1 MMDQNSIELRPAGT
15 PASPG
20 LRRQLSGVGVLLLAL
35 SSISPVLSAYG
46 IGSDVLLHAGSG
58 AAILYLLGIGV
69 ALVFGMVYAEL
80 GSAYPYAGG
89 DYVGVGSIL
98 GGWAGV
104 SSMAIWAATSGPT
117 IAFSA
122 KVFADYAG
130 PLAPA
135 VPPPVLV
142 YGSLAAATLVAL
154 LAVRASAWI
163 TGLFLAV
170 EMAAVG
176 ALIAAG
182 LWDHAADP
190 GAVLLNPVALDAQ
203 GALSPVP
210 FGVLALGGVSAA
222 FGTVGGNQA
231 IGFGEELRDP
241 HAAMGHAVLL
251 SCMVGATTTA
261 FSVVA
266 VALGA
271 PDLTAVL
278 HSSAP
283 FTTFMDQVAGP
294 AAARVL
300 GVGVALAVF
309 NSIIATLMYTA
320 RLFFSMGRDAVFP
333 EPANRV
339 LMAVHGSSG
348 APRNAT
354 FLVGAFSAASCLL
367 PSHVLLVF
375 TSGLIVF
382 ALALVSLAVL
392 VGRRRGLT
400 GQPGFWRSALF
411 PAAPVL
417 GLTIAAGFA
426 VADGAD
432 ADVGRPSLLVMV
444 LVIAAAVLWHRFG
457 LRRRPGGWRPRLG

>member
-1 MMDQNSIELRPAGT
+1 MDRSSIERRPAGA
-15 PASPG
+15 PAPPR
-20 LRRQLSGVGVLLLAL
+20 LRRQLSGFGVLLLAL
-35 SSISPVLSAYG
+35 SSLSPVLSAYG

-58 AAILYLLGIGV
+58 AAVLFLIGIGV

-80 GSAYPYAGG
+80 GSAYPHAGG
-89 DYVGVGSIL
+89 EYVGVGTIL

-104 SSMAIWAATSGPT
+104 SSMAIWAATSGPN
-117 IAFSA
+117 IAFAA

-135 VPPPVLV
+135 VPAWALV
-142 YGSLAAATLVAL
+142 SGSLAAAVAVAL

-170 EMAAVG
+170 EMAAVV

-182 LWDHAADP
+182 LWDQAADP
-190 GAVLLNPVALDAQ
+190 AAALLHPVALDAG
-203 GALSPVP
+203 GALAAVP

-241 HAAMGHAVLL
+241 HAAMGHAVLV
-251 SCMVGATTTA
+251 SCMVGAAATA
-261 FSVVA
+261 LPVVA

-271 PDLTAVL
+271 PDLAAVL
-278 HSSAP
+278 RSPAP
-283 FTTFMDQVAGP
+283 FTTFMGQVAGP
-294 AAARVL
+294 GAARVL

-309 NSIIATLMYTA
+309 NSMIATLMYLA
-320 RLFFSMGRDAVFP
+320 RLFFSMGRDAIFP
-333 EPANRV
+333 GTANRV
-339 LMAVHGSSG
+339 LMAVHAGSG
-348 APRNAT
+348 VPRNAT
-354 FLVGAFSAASCLL
+354 LLVGAFSAACCLL
-367 PSHVLLVF
+367 SSHVLLVF

-400 GQPGFWRSALF
+400 GQPGYWRSALF

-417 GLTIAAGFA
+417 GLAIAAAFA
-426 VADGAD
+426 AADWAD
-432 ADVGRPSLLVMV
+432 ADVGRPSLLVMA
-444 LVIAAAVLWHRFG
+444 LVIAAAVLWHRVG
-457 LRRRPGGWRPRLG
+457 LSRRPDGWRPRLG

>member
-1 MMDQNSIELRPAGT
+1 MDQNSIDLRPA
-15 PASPG
+15 PSH

-35 SSISPVLSAYG
+35 SSLSPVLSAYG

-58 AAILYLLGIGV
+58 AAVLFLLGIGV
-69 ALVFGMVYAEL
+69 ALVFGVVYAEL

-89 DYVGVGSIL
+89 DYVGVGTIL

-104 SSMAIWAATSGPT
+104 SSMAIWAATSGPNL
-117 IAFSA
+117 AFAA

-135 VPPPVLV
+135 VPAGVLV
-142 YGSLAAATLVAL
+142 FGALAAATVVAL

-170 EMAAVG
+170 EMAAVL

-182 LWDHAADP
+182 LWDP
-190 GAVLLNPVALDAQ
+190 GAGAGAALLHPVALDAR
-203 GALSPVP
+203 GALSAVP

-241 HAAMGHAVLL
+241 HATMGHVVLL
-251 SCMVGATTTA
+251 SCMVGAAATA
-261 FSVVA
+261 LPVVA

-271 PDLTAVL
+271 PDLAAVL
-278 HSSAP
+278 RSPAP
-283 FTTFMDQVAGP
+283 FTTFMAQVAGP
-294 AAARVL
+294 GAARAL
-300 GVGVALAVF
+300 GLGVALAVF
-309 NSIIATLMYTA
+309 NSMIATLMYMA

-333 EPANRV
+333 GAANRV
-339 LMAVHGSSG
+339 LMAVDGGSG
-348 APRNAT
+348 VPRNAT
-354 FLVGAFSAASCLL
+354 LLVGAFSAASCLL
-367 PSHVLLVF
+367 SSHVLLVF

-392 VGRRRGLT
+392 VGRGRGLT
-400 GQPGFWRSALF
+400 GRPGCWRSALF

-417 GLTIAAGFA
+417 GLAIAGAFA
-426 VADGAD
+426 AADWAD
-432 ADVGRPSLLVMV
+432 ADVGRPSLLVMALIV
-444 LVIAAAVLWHRFG
+444 AAAMLWHRLG
-457 LRRRPGGWRPRLG
+457 LRRRPQGWAPRLG